1 MTADNADAMK
11 LSLIVALLS
20 TVVVCMPGTA
30 LAWLT
35 VRKKFTG
42 RGLLVTL
49 LTLPLILPPT
59 VSGYLLLELVGRN
72 KPIGHFLESKL
83 GLVLV
88 FHWSGAVLA
97 AAVTSFPLF
106 FLSARTAFDAVDVS
120 YEQLARMLGASEP
133 GVFRRVTLPLALPGL
148 VAGALLAFVRAA
160 GDFGATLMVAG
171 NIPGRTRTAALALYD
186 ATVLG
191 NAGQAR
197 GLVAMLSAL
206 AMLAIVVS
214 SRLTRKAG

>member
-11 LSLIVALLS
+11 LSLLVALLS
-20 TVVVCMPGTA
+20 TVVVCLPGVP

-35 VRKKFTG
+35 VRKSFIG
-42 RGLLVTL
+42 RGLLITL
-49 LTLPLILPPT
+49 LTLPLVLPPT
-59 VSGYLLLELVGRN
+59 VTGYLLLEVVGRGR
-72 KPIGHFLESKL
+72 PLGRWLESTF

-106 FLSARTAFDAVDVS
+106 FLSARTAFAAVDTQ
-120 YEQLARMLGASEP
+120 YEQLARMLGASET

-148 VAGALLAFVRAA
+148 VAGALLTFVRAS

-191 NAGQAR
+191 NAAQAR

-206 AMLAIVVS
+206 AMASLWLA
-214 SRLTRKAG
+214 SRLTRKVV

>member
-1 MTADNADAMK
+1 MTADDADAMK
-11 LSLIVALLS
+11 LSLLVATIS
-20 TVVVCMPGTA
+20 TFAVCLPGVP

-35 VRKKFTG
+35 VRKSFIG
-42 RGLLVTL
+42 RGLLITL
-49 LTLPLILPPT
+49 LTLPLVLPPT
-59 VSGYLLLELVGRN
+59 VIGYLLLEVVGRGR
-72 KPIGHFLESKL
+72 PLGRWLESTF

-106 FLSARTAFDAVDVS
+106 FLSARTAFAAVDS
-120 YEQLARMLGASEP
+120 QFEQLARMLGASEP

-148 VAGALLAFVRAA
+148 VAGALLAFVRAS

-186 ATVLG
+186 ATALG
-191 NAGQAR
+191 NAAQAR
-197 GLVAMLSAL
+197 GLVALLSAL
-206 AMLAIVVS
+206 AMAALWLS
-214 SRLTRKAG
+214 SRLTRKAE